1 MSASSTTTTLEGMLV
16 EASQVKEW
24 LTNSANTGLDVRYN
38 VWVKF
43 LIQEQQFVFMF
54 FVIVMRIAL
63 LLFFTA
69 IQFLWRRREGANGAV
84 APNDIA
90 VANVVIINRHRGSE
104 RRLKY
109 APQNGRAII
118 ANRPE

>member
-1 MSASSTTTTLEGMLV
+1 MGSLAWIIFRAGSIIFFSMFLAAIALVYVGVEHPTMLEGMLV
-16 EASQVKEW
+16 EASHVKEW
-24 LTNSANTGLDVRYN
+24 LTNSANTGLNVRYN

-69 IQFLWRRREGANGAV
+69 IQFLWRLV
-84 APNDIA
+84 KAPMT
-90 VANVVIINRHRGSE
+90 
-104 RRLKY
+104 
-109 APQNGRAII
+109 Q
-118 ANRPE
+118 